1 MSCEIE
7 TQLEFARC
15 VGTGTGA
22 SFALPSAL
30 RPGAMAP
37 RASRAGGRVFATVGT
52 TSFDALVEALDSPSV
67 LDALA
72 SAGHASLTIQV
83 GRGAYRPSR
92 GARSRPG
99 FAVDHFDF
107 RPSLDEAMRGAS
119 LVISHAGAGSIFEA
133 LALRVPLLVVVNE
146 TLMDNH
152 QVELAKELE
161 RRGYLR
167 WCVPE
172 TLEEAVRAF
181 DASELVPYE
190 PGDPRE
196 LARAIDELLF

>member
-1 MSCEIE
+1 MCGH
-7 TQLEFARC
+7 RHRR
-15 VGTGTGA
+15 

-67 LDALA
+67 QDALA

-161 RRGYLR
+161 RRGHLR